1 MSQRNSCTKTR
12 STSRNISLDTKA
24 SHSTS
29 NNIIDTTTLK
39 KYVQMV
45 KDAPSINEE
54 KIALIKKRIEERT
67 YLNSAIINEMVSEI
81 SARI

>member
-12 STSRNISLDTKA
+12 TTSRSISLDTKA

-29 NNIIDTTTLK
+29 NTIIDTTTLK

-54 KIALIKKRIEERT
+54 KIALIKKRVKEGT
-67 YLNSAIINEMVSEI
+67 YLNSAMINEMVSDI
-81 SARI
+81 SSRI